1 MQVHHHHPREGMATR
16 ADPRSPSGERHG
28 KTQANPVA
36 RARRPG
42 ATKRRGHYNE
52 DSEED
57 SEQRRE
63 EQEFQEALAQMMEG
77 GSTGMP
83 MFVGNDPASIVR
95 LGSGHDPG

>member
-1 MQVHHHHPREGMATR
+1 MGGSTGPLRRETR
-16 ADPRSPSGERHG
+16 E
-28 KTQANPVA
+28 TQANPVA